1 MQNSTWEK
9 IAPLYPFALFTT
21 TFFFMI
27 MIKTPS
33 AFQSFWAEDGA
44 FYGEAI
50 REPFPIDFFIS
61 GGGYIIFVSRILS
74 NLVSLFPIYYA
85 AFANTVIVCL
95 ILGFFA
101 QRIYVNLHFA
111 IQNSLFRTLVSLSIL
126 LLPINNFETISSGT
140 SLHFIL
146 LFVVL
151 IISLSA
157 IQTNFI
163 SKADVFLV
171 AISLLS
177 DPFTILSLIPL
188 FLARSSSLKNFW
200 GRRKILLL
208 IWGASFL
215 VQLFMVYIFYTE
227 NIRKLSESPSI
238 MKVGYLYLDR
248 VIGSS
253 LVPGWGHV
261 SSAMFIDSKFSLY
274 LLFRALIAFS
284 ILFILFCAAR
294 IIDKKS
300 KFSRQS
306 ANYRI
311 LIYLFMIPTTY
322 WCLAGLLVN
331 PEPRYAVFPGLSL
344 LVLVIYLSERLIIQS
359 HSLFLKRIISISVSI
374 SIISTWLLSIPP
386 VERRVNGQTWQSEV
400 TKARLACQFGKLDST
415 SLRILPADNGWT
427 VEIKCLALY
436 EMERPSE

>member
-1 MQNSTWEK
+1 MDKLRNSTWRK

-21 TFFFMI
+21 TFFTI
-27 MIKTPS
+27 VLIKIPS

-50 REPFPIDFFIS
+50 REPFPNDFFIS

-95 ILGFFA
+95 ILGFLA
-101 QRIYVNLHFA
+101 QRIHKNLHFA
-111 IQNSLFRTLVSLSIL
+111 IQNSFFRTLISLSIL
-126 LLPINNFETISSGT
+126 LLPINNFETIASGT
-140 SLHFIL
+140 SFHFIL

-157 IQTNFI
+157 MQTNFI
-163 SKADVFLV
+163 SRTDALLV

-177 DPFTILSLIPL
+177 DPFTVLSLIPL
-188 FLARSSSLKNFW
+188 FLARPSALRNFW
-200 GRRKILLL
+200 GQRKILLL

-215 VQLFMVYIFYTE
+215 VQLFMIYLFLTE
-227 NIRKLSESPSI
+227 DIRKLSESPSI
-238 MKVGYLYLDR
+238 MKVAYLYLDR

-261 SSAMFIDSKFSLY
+261 SSGVFIESKFSFY
-274 LLFRALIAFS
+274 LLSRALSAFS
-284 ILFILFCAAR
+284 ILMILAFATRMIYNKSKSSGESTNYGILFFLFVIPAA
-294 IIDKKS
+294 
-300 KFSRQS
+300 
-306 ANYRI
+306 
-311 LIYLFMIPTTY
+311 Y

-344 LVLVIYLSERLIIQS
+344 LVLVIYLLERLIIQS
-359 HSLFLKRIISISVSI
+359 HSLLLKRIIPISISAL
-374 SIISTWLLSIPP
+374 IISTWLLSISP
-386 VERRVNGQTWQSEV
+386 VERRVIGQAWQSEV
-400 TKARLACQFGKLDST
+400 TKARLACQSAKLESA

-427 VEIKCLALY
+427 VQIKCLSLY
-436 EMERPSE
+436 EME